1 MHIVFD
7 RCLCTILCAHE
18 VLRCAAM
25 RGVCVCV
32 YLSRGGRISEVGG
45 VLWHCKEGRILGFF
59 HPSAYTMSP
68 WMSRETKLSLWSI
81 SHFSWILFSSF
92 EYALY
97 SAMVGVWDWEAGGNE
112 QRCYNKWY
120 RRPSWW
126 GIWNR
131 VHQGE
136 HNLNVGLIFG
146 DDVLHKFRKLE

>member
-7 RCLCTILCAHE
+7 RCLCKILCAHE

-97 SAMVGVWDWEAGGNE
+97 SAML
-112 QRCYNKWY
+112 Y
-120 RRPSWW
+120 SWLVF
-126 GIWNR
+126 GIGKPEEMSKGATTNGIDDR
-131 VHQGE
+131 LDGE
-136 HNLNVGLIFG
+136 YGIACIKVNIIWMLV
-146 DDVLHKFRKLE
+146 